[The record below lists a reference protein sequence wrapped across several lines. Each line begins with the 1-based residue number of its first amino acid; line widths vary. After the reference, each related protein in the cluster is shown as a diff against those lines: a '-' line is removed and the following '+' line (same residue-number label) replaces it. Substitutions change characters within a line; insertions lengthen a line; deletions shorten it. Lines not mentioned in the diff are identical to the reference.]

1 MKKQQLKKKVLKGLG
16 IFLFL
21 GMMVGCGS
29 DDGPTPNPGPPT
41 GGDISIAVGTFKGS
55 ITVYPPDNSPSA
67 EYFDAEVTVTK
78 VSNNQLKVTAK
89 AGEPYSI
96 VTPKTF
102 NVNYSSAGMNDLQG
116 VTAVPGSPEGLFLY
130 NNQNKSL
137 NMITE
142 KQSATEVTFSFEGTK
157 Q

>member
-1 MKKQQLKKKVLKGLG
+1 
-16 IFLFL
+16 
-21 GMMVGCGS
+21 
-29 DDGPTPNPGPPT
+29 
-41 GGDISIAVGTFKGS
+41 
-55 ITVYPPDNSPSA
+55 
-67 EYFDAEVTVTK
+67 
-78 VSNNQLKVTAK
+78 
-89 AGEPYSI
+89 
-96 VTPKTF
+96 
-102 NVNYSSAGMNDLQG
+102 MNDLQG